1 MVPAL
6 SKLPEKRL
14 GSNLVLKLYC
24 VMLNRILT
32 LYLQRFFFSLYFSRA
47 RENLCYLGSDL
58 YDVPKT
64 SRLVSAPFPSGKCN
78 SFVVIYMTY
87 QKPHVWFPPQSKA
100 AYVLF
105 YQRRRS
111 HRVSVLSDKGEGASG
126 DVMAAADDDWVD
138 EGEDE
143 DMDTK

>member
-1 MVPAL
+1 MCISADQNGARLIKMAREEIGLQPR
-6 SKLPEKRL
+6 SK
-14 GSNLVLKLYC
+14 V
-24 VMLNRILT
+24 ILRHAQQDFDT
-32 LYLQRFFFSLYFSRA
+32 ISSEVFLFSLFLACQGKPLLS
-47 RENLCYLGSDL
+47 G
-58 YDVPKT
+58 
-64 SRLVSAPFPSGKCN
+64 LVSAPFPSGKCN

-111 HRVSVLSDKGEGASG
+111 HRVSVLSDKGEGASS